1 MSTTSPF
8 TSTNIFAGAVT
19 KAKSEILSNWVI
31 REIRDIALKVGS
43 GSTPRGADAVYKP
56 TGVPLIRS
64 MNVHFSGFRTDGLVY
79 LDAVEAKLLDNVT
92 VKGGDVLLNIT
103 GASIGRVTVAPNTMD
118 GARVNQHVCI
128 IRPNATLLPSF
139 LAYFLASPNQQERV
153 LRIQVGATR
162 QALTKAM
169 VLAWNVPVPPLHE
182 QHRIVAKIEKQFTRL
197 DAGLTSLGRIQVAL
211 KRYRA
216 SVLKAACEGRLTF
229 TKAPVTLSP
238 LRDLITDLGQGWSP
252 KCELNRDPLPGEW
265 AIIKTTAVQ
274 SMKYFDRESK
284 PLPQTL
290 NPRPGIEIKV
300 GDFLM
305 TRKGPRQ
312 RAGVT
317 CLVRATRERLMV
329 CDTVYRF
336 RCRESSVNPAYLELA
351 LNSPQIVSEIDRRK
365 SGIND
370 SGVSL
375 THEKLGGVLLPIPPL
390 AEQECIVAE
399 VERRLSVIDEME
411 GTVTAN
417 VKRAERLR
425 QSILHLAFR
434 GKLMGADIG

>member
-1 MSTTSPF
+1 MEISHDYHHQTRLNGSADHSSCPPPPGWRRIRAGEALTLVNGRTFRSAEWKKTGLPIIRIQNLNDSSAPFNYYDGELPERFLVRDNELLFAWSGTPGTSF
-8 TSTNIFAGAVT
+8 GAHIWRGGKAWLNQHIFKVLFDPSVFETRFLRLAINRNLAEYIASAHGAAGLAHIT
-19 KAKSEILSNWVI
+19 KARFEESE
-31 REIRDIALKVGS
+31 
-43 GSTPRGADAVYKP
+43 
-56 TGVPLIRS
+56 
-64 MNVHFSGFRTDGLVY
+64 
-79 LDAVEAKLLDNVT
+79 
-92 VKGGDVLLNIT
+92 
-103 GASIGRVTVAPNTMD
+103 
-118 GARVNQHVCI
+118 
-128 IRPNATLLPSF
+128 
-139 LAYFLASPNQQERV
+139 
-153 LRIQVGATR
+153 
-162 QALTKAM
+162 LTC
-169 VLAWNVPVPPLHE
+169 PPLAE
-182 QHRIVAKIEKQFTRL
+182 QHRIVAEIEKQFTRL
-197 DAGLTSLGRIQVAL
+197 DAGLASLGRIQVAL

-216 SVLKAACEGRLTF
+216 SALKAACEGRLTF

-351 LNSPQIVSEIDRRK
+351 LNSPQIVSEIDRLK

-411 GTVTAN
+411 ATVAAN

-425 QSILHLAFR
+425 QSILHRAFS
-434 GKLMGADIG
+434 GKLMDADVG